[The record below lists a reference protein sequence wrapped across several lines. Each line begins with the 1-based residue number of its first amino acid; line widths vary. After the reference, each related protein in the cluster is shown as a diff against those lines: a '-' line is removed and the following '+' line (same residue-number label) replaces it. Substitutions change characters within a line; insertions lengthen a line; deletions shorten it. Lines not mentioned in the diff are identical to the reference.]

1 MEEKI
6 NKVDDLDNIDEEAD
20 DEIDWWD
27 LSVVMLKQTPPLHG
41 RGVVQQVLPHAHQ
54 VDIRVF

>member
-6 NKVDDLDNIDEEAD
+6 NKVDDLDNINEEAD

-27 LSVVMLKQTPPLHG
+27 LSVVMLKQTHPFM
-41 RGVVQQVLPHAHQ
+41 VVVWYNRFCPMH
-54 VDIRVF
+54 IRLTFV

>member
-27 LSVVMLKQTPPLHG
+27 LSVVMLKQTHPFM
-41 RGVVQQVLPHAHQ
+41 VVVW
-54 VDIRVF
+54 